1 MIPYTDTS
9 KNSFLI
15 QTCIRLIVGLIQ
27 YNLPAFFLIYDNSD
41 DIVFIIYLS
50 GTKRNMATTQCQRE
64 KTRDVRLLVHDQRK
78 KLGFTGC

>member
-15 QTCIRLIVGLIQ
+15 QTCIRLIVIQ

-41 DIVFIIYLS
+41 DIVFMIYLS

-64 KTRDVRLLVHDQRK
+64 KTRDVRLLVHDFMKMLRPK
-78 KLGFTGC
+78 GKS